1 MRRNSLPTELETAV
15 GARPVFWRTVRGS
28 GYGTN
33 TAKWTV
39 ELDDG
44 RLVFVKHALDDNAT
58 EWLRNELKIYGAIH
72 ADFLPAFV
80 AFHDAE
86 QTFLVIEDLSDAY
99 WPPPWSAHQVDIALA
114 TLDEVHATKPP
125 PGLPLL
131 DDLRAQLDGW
141 PAVAE
146 DPRPFLSTGLCTAD
160 WLVSTLPVLSS
171 ASARCEIR
179 GDALLH
185 LDFRSDNACFRS
197 ERMLIVDWN
206 LACVG
211 NPLIDAVA
219 WGPSLRL
226 EDGPEPWELIPES
239 QGLSSLL
246 AGFFAARAGLP
257 PPPTAPTV
265 RDFQRRQAAVA
276 LRWAAREL
284 GMDPPT
290 LSA

>member
-1 MRRNSLPTELETAV
+1 
-15 GARPVFWRTVRGS
+15 
-28 GYGTN
+28 
-33 TAKWTV
+33 V

-58 EWLRNELKIYGAIH
+58 EWLRNELKIYGAIY

-114 TLDEVHATKPP
+114 TLAEVHATKPP

-160 WLVSTLPVLSS
+160 WLVSALPVLSS

-219 WGPSLRL
+219 WAPSLRL